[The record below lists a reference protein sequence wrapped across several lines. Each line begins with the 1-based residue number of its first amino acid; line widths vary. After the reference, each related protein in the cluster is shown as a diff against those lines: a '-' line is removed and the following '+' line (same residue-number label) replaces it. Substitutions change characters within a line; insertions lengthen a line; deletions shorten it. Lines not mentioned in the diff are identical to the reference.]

1 MSGDKY
7 ESLADV
13 WGARY
18 DDRDADDLLTDRWA
32 LRLAMRDKAMA
43 QPFSN
48 FEMPDETAP
57 EVDLRAAAN
66 DARREKDPSDSEG
79 PSR

>member
-1 MSGDKY
+1 MSSDKY

-18 DDRDADDLLTDRWA
+18 DDRDAEDLASDRWA
-32 LRLAMRDKAMA
+32 LRLAMRDQAMA
-43 QPFSN
+43 QPFRN
-48 FEMPDETAP
+48 FEVPEDAAP

-66 DARREKDPSDSEG
+66 DAQREPGSV
-79 PSR
+79 